1 MGHPAA
7 QCIRCHKIGSNG
19 GVLGPDLS
27 KVASRLS
34 PEKMLESLVNPQ
46 AELSE
51 GYGLLVATLKNGS
64 TVSGSIVKVSPK
76 SYSIQSAE
84 GKESTLERALIAKEI
99 LTSPMPPAGAIL
111 SKAELR
117 DLIAYLLTLR

>member
-7 QCIRCHKIGSNG
+7 QCIRCHKIGSTG

-34 PEKMLESLVNPQ
+34 TEKILESLVNPQ
-46 AELSE
+46 IELAE
-51 GYGLLVATLKNGS
+51 GYGLLVATLKDGS
-64 TVSGSIVKVSPK
+64 TVAGSITEATDETYHLQAPD
-76 SYSIQSAE
+76 
-84 GKESTLERALIAKEI
+84 GKESTLVRSLIAEEI

-111 SKAELR
+111 SKVEIR
-117 DLIAYLLTLR
+117 DLIAYLITLK

>member
-64 TVSGSIVKVSPK
+64 TVSGSILKGSPK

-84 GKESTLERALIAKEI
+84 GKESILERVLIAKEV

>member
-7 QCIRCHKIGSNG
+7 QCIRCHKIGSTG

-34 PEKMLESLVNPQ
+34 TGKILESLVNPQ
-46 AELSE
+46 AELAE
-51 GYGLLVATLKNGS
+51 GYGLLVATLKDGS
-64 TVSGSIVKVSPK
+64 TVSSSIVKATPK
-76 SYSIQSAE
+76 SYFFQSLD
-84 GKESTLERALIAKEI
+84 GKVSTLARPLIAEEI

-111 SKAELR
+111 TKVEIR
-117 DLIAYLLTLR
+117 DLLAYLSTLK

>member
-1 MGHPAA
+1 M
-7 QCIRCHKIGSNG
+7 
-19 GVLGPDLS
+19 
-27 KVASRLS
+27 
-34 PEKMLESLVNPQ
+34 
-46 AELSE
+46 
-51 GYGLLVATLKNGS
+51 ATLKNGS
-64 TVSGSIVKVSPK
+64 TVSGSIVNASPK